1 MRRADALRILAEHA
15 PRLRREFGVC
25 ALSVFGSV
33 ARDEARETS
42 DVDVLVEF
50 EQPATLIEFIRLRE
64 ELSDVLGARVD
75 LSEPA
80 ALHRRLRERILA
92 EAIRAA

>member
-15 PRLRREFGVC
+15 DELRREHAV
-25 ALSVFGSV
+25 LSLSIFGSV
-33 ARDEARETS
+33 ARDEAGPTS

-50 EQPATLIEFIRLRE
+50 ERPIGLLAFERLRQR
-64 ELSDVLGARVD
+64 LASLLNARID
-75 LSEPA
+75 LSEPE
-80 ALHRRLRERILA
+80 ALHRRLKARILA